1 MEYRQLPHGSEH
13 EQFSVL
19 GLGLG
24 GIGQTPA
31 DEIEA
36 IIRKAIDHGIN
47 FFDMCTAGATY
58 APFGRA
64 IAGQR
69 EKVFLQVHFGA
80 VYDENGEYGW
90 CRDFE
95 TIKKAFLWELETLRT
110 DYVDF
115 GFLHCVDEDE
125 DFDKLCEIGVL
136 DYLKDL
142 KAQGVVRHIGFSSHT
157 PAVAN
162 RILDTGLIDM
172 MMFSI
177 AKLISFLNEF
187 NKGIADEEKRA
198 KYRQKFISNEAFRNQ
213 ELEYILLLTDR
224 YISFDKPQMLAKLYL
239 SYLDD
244 EIIWQ
249 EFTMYAEVVDR
260 FLMLDC
266 NTLTGDAEKIIVP
279 RNIGGESVLRLVALG
294 LMTEITETSAF
305 VRGNNGNIGLSME
318 GLKKATSRN
327 RTYKRTEFGE
337 KLANIL
343 R

>member
-1 MEYRQLPHGSEH
+1 ME
-13 EQFSVL
+13 EQSLSISFSDSLTEEVSGIAGEYVEL
-19 GLGLG
+19 GLDALVEDGLFKD
-24 GIGQTPA
+24 IP
-31 DEIEA
+31 IVS
-36 IIRKAIDHGIN
+36 
-47 FFDMCTAGATY
+47 TA
-58 APFGRA
+58 
-64 IAGQR
+64 
-69 EKVFLQVHFGA
+69 VA
-80 VYDENGEYGW
+80 VY
-90 CRDFE
+90 R
-95 TIKKAFLWELETLRT
+95 
-110 DYVDF
+110 
-115 GFLHCVDEDE
+115 
-125 DFDKLCEIGVL
+125 IG
-136 DYLKDL
+136 KSIRE
-142 KAQGVVRHIGFSSHT
+142 RHH
-157 PAVAN
+157 
-162 RILDTGLIDM
+162 
-172 MMFSI
+172 I

-187 NKGIADEEKRA
+187 NKGIADEEKRT
-198 KYRQKFISNEAFRNQ
+198 KYRQKFISNETFRNQ

>member
-1 MEYRQLPHGSEH
+1 ME
-13 EQFSVL
+13 EQSLSISFSDSLTEEVSGIAGEYVEL
-19 GLGLG
+19 GLDALVEDGLFKD
-24 GIGQTPA
+24 IP
-31 DEIEA
+31 IVS
-36 IIRKAIDHGIN
+36 
-47 FFDMCTAGATY
+47 TA
-58 APFGRA
+58 
-64 IAGQR
+64 
-69 EKVFLQVHFGA
+69 VA
-80 VYDENGEYGW
+80 VY
-90 CRDFE
+90 R
-95 TIKKAFLWELETLRT
+95 
-110 DYVDF
+110 
-115 GFLHCVDEDE
+115 
-125 DFDKLCEIGVL
+125 IG
-136 DYLKDL
+136 KSIRE
-142 KAQGVVRHIGFSSHT
+142 RHH
-157 PAVAN
+157 
-162 RILDTGLIDM
+162 
-172 MMFSI
+172 I

-187 NKGIADEEKRA
+187 NKRIADEEKRA
-198 KYRQKFISNEAFRNQ
+198 KYRQKFISNETFRNQ

>member
-1 MEYRQLPHGSEH
+1 ME
-13 EQFSVL
+13 EQSLSISFSDSLTEEVSGIAGEYVEL
-19 GLGLG
+19 GLDALVEDGLFKD
-24 GIGQTPA
+24 IP
-31 DEIEA
+31 IVS
-36 IIRKAIDHGIN
+36 
-47 FFDMCTAGATY
+47 TA
-58 APFGRA
+58 
-64 IAGQR
+64 
-69 EKVFLQVHFGA
+69 VA
-80 VYDENGEYGW
+80 VY
-90 CRDFE
+90 R
-95 TIKKAFLWELETLRT
+95 
-110 DYVDF
+110 
-115 GFLHCVDEDE
+115 
-125 DFDKLCEIGVL
+125 IG
-136 DYLKDL
+136 KSIRE
-142 KAQGVVRHIGFSSHT
+142 RHH
-157 PAVAN
+157 
-162 RILDTGLIDM
+162 
-172 MMFSI
+172 I

-198 KYRQKFISNEAFRNQ
+198 KYRQKFISNETFRNQ

-266 NTLTGDAEKIIVP
+266 NTLTGDAEKIIIP

-305 VRGNNGNIGLSME
+305 VRGNNGNISLSME